1 MNGAEGWRST
11 RCAGGGQDNTMIN
24 TLMPRFRPIA
34 PKPAAGGPLLGRS
47 PTFKDNAIISLRRPK
62 RKYVRVRR
70 SCKESNKDRERTVA
84 KEEVKSRSATTL
96 QLLEENR
103 AEQQVSSKGGAWFSA
118 STSMYSHTVTVTN
131 KEEEEA
137 RNPFIRLN
145 LNLMNNDGN
154 EALGQTAV
162 MPPRRTTVETWVTV
176 EYVSETCMEALGLGC
191 TDTEK
196 LANLGGD
203 SCPGFVSDGLNRIV
217 WVNRAFGKMVMSR
230 NNDEETPEM
239 EVRLVMRGPLAYSA
253 FTCQVKVQYTWGKE
267 KCSQMVPCDAWRMDG
282 GGFAWRLDVKAALS
296 LGR

>member
-1 MNGAEGWRST
+1 MNGGEGWRSM
-11 RCAGGGQDNTMIN
+11 RCAAGGQDKTMIN

-47 PTFKDNAIISLRRPK
+47 PTFKDNDIISLRRTK

-103 AEQQVSSKGGAWFSA
+103 AEQKVSSKGGAWCSV
-118 STSMYSHTVTVTN
+118 TSHTVTVTD

-137 RNPFIRLN
+137 SNPFIRLSLN
-145 LNLMNNDGN
+145 LNLMNNDGK

-162 MPPRRTTVETWVTV
+162 MPPPSKTVETWVTV

-196 LANLGGD
+196 LANLGRD
-203 SCPGFVSDGLNRIV
+203 TCPGFVSDGLNRIV
-217 WVNRAFGKMVMSR
+217 WVNRAFRKMVMSR

-239 EVRLVMRGPLAYSA
+239 EVRLVMRGALAYSA